1 MEKAKRGLE
10 LLEIDLS
17 DVEGVLD
24 THLPDPVQLE
34 FYRRL
39 AKREILW
46 NEDID
51 TSTID
56 VSMYIRKWNGE
67 DVGIPADQRNP
78 IKIFINSDGGCV
90 NTVLNVID
98 TISLS
103 KTPVITIGMG
113 KVYSSGGMLLMA
125 GHKRYVFEHTSCL
138 IHDGSSGAIG
148 DIGKLIVNLKF
159 TEQLEERVRK
169 YIVSRTKITEEMYD
183 SNYRRDWFMFSDE
196 MIKYGIADKII
207 TDIDEIL

>member
-67 DVGIPADQRNP
+67 DTGVPVEQRRP
-78 IKIFINSDGGCV
+78 IKIFINTDGGCV

-98 TISLS
+98 TIALS

-113 KVYSSGGMLLMA
+113 KVYSAGGILLMA

-138 IHDGSSGAIG
+138 IHDGSSGAVG
-148 DIGKLIVNLKF
+148 DTGKLIDNLRF
-159 TEQLEERVRK
+159 TERQEELVK
-169 YIVSRTKITEEMYD
+169 EYILRRTKISKETYEA
-183 SNYRRDWFMFSDE
+183 NYRRDWFMFSDE
-196 MIKYGIADKII
+196 MIEYGIADKIVA
-207 TDIDEIL
+207 DIDEIL

>member
-1 MEKAKRGLE
+1 
-10 LLEIDLS
+10 
-17 DVEGVLD
+17 
-24 THLPDPVQLE
+24 
-34 FYRRL
+34 
-39 AKREILW
+39 
-46 NEDID
+46 
-51 TSTID
+51 
-56 VSMYIRKWNGE
+56 MYIRKWNGE
-67 DVGIPADQRNP
+67 DVGIPADQRKP

-148 DIGKLIVNLKF
+148 DIGKLIDNLKF